1 MPKRRKDTE
10 GRRLL
15 RAWLAGPPKVSQ
27 AELARLLKRSDVQ
40 VHKWVYG
47 KNIPD
52 IESGALL
59 EEVTGGA
66 VPSRAWSYPPGRL
79 PKAA

>member
-1 MPKRRKDTE
+1 MPKRRQDTE

-15 RAWLAGPPKVSQ
+15 RAWLEVPPRRTQ
-27 AELARLLKRSDVQ
+27 AELARLLGRSDVQ
-40 VHKWVYG
+40 VHKWVFG

-52 IESGALL
+52 VVSAARL
-59 EEVTGGA
+59 EEVTDGA
-66 VPSRAWSYPPGRL
+66 VPSRAWSYPAGRF